1 MKALKTIGIV
11 LAVTCVIVM
20 LGLAGAS
27 DNNTIEPNPLLI
39 GLLID
44 LIVFFVAL
52 MMINRG

>member
-1 MKALKTIGIV
+1 MKAFGIA

-27 DNNTIEPNPLLI
+27 DNSTIETKPLLI
-39 GLLID
+39 GLVID
-44 LIVFFVAL
+44 LAVFFVAL

>member
-27 DNNTIEPNPLLI
+27 DSKTIETKPLLI
-39 GLLID
+39 WLLID
-44 LIVFFVAL
+44 LVAFFVAL
-52 MMINRG
+52 MMINMG

>member
-11 LAVTCVIVM
+11 LAITCIIVM
-20 LGLAGAS
+20 LGLAGSS
-27 DNNTIEPNPLLI
+27 DNNTIETKPLMI

-44 LIVFFVAL
+44 LVVFFVAL